1 MAMTLTFNP
10 AGEGLGK
17 VLRDYQIEAM
27 RIVWAREEEGVSS
40 REVWQQANEAL
51 KGIRTISRA
60 SIINFLN
67 AMVDEGVLNY
77 IETTGKGGNRRIYS
91 PKLDETGFKKHIA
104 SEVIT
109 SLIRDFPEET
119 NEILKELQLI

>member
-1 MAMTLTFNP
+1 MTLTFDP
-10 AGEGLGK
+10 AGTGLAK

-27 RIVWAREEEGVSS
+27 RFVWKEGERGVNS
-40 REVWQQANEAL
+40 REVWQHAN
-51 KGIRTISRA
+51 KMGKISRA

-77 IETTGKGGNRRIYS
+77 EVETCKGGSRRIYA
-91 PKLDETGFKKHIA
+91 PGLDEAGFKKHVA
-104 SEVIT
+104 EMVIS

-119 NEILKELQLI
+119 NKALKELSLI

>member
-1 MAMTLTFNP
+1 MTLTFNP

-27 RIVWAREEEGVSS
+27 RTVWARGAEGVGS
-40 REVWQQANEAL
+40 REVWQQVNEAL

-60 SIINFLN
+60 SIFNFLN

-77 IETTGKGGNRRIYS
+77 SDITGKGGYRRIYS
-91 PKLDETGFKKHIA
+91 PKLDEVGFRKHIA
-104 SEVIT
+104 IKVIS

-119 NEILKELQLI
+119 NEILKELQPT